1 MKKLMIAAAIVCA
14 AAFAQ
19 AASIAWNTALIKAPT
34 SASSTA
40 QGSTVI
46 GNVLN
51 STWTATILIFS
62 DADCKNQVASDSV
75 KMTVGASTTAR
86 TFDPESGFAWNGMS
100 GINAAAKD
108 FTELDFST
116 QYYYKLMIEGET
128 ADYKASITSANAG
141 SFTTGANATAK
152 PTVAGTKIGGWTT
165 QAWNSVT
172 PVPEPTSGL
181 LLLLGVAGLALRRRR
196 A

>member
-1 MKKLMIAAAIVCA
+1 MIAAAIVCA

-19 AASIAWNTALIKAPT
+19 AAQVTWNTGLIKAP
-34 SASSTA
+34 ASSEGTA
-40 QGSTVI
+40 LGSTTI
-46 GNVLN
+46 GNTLN

-62 DADCKNQVASDSV
+62 DADCKTQVASDSI

-86 TFDPESGFAWNGMS
+86 TFAPTAGSSWGSMTGLTAG
-100 GINAAAKD
+100 AKD
-108 FTELDFST
+108 FEALDFST

-141 SFTTGANATAK
+141 SFTTGANSTASATA
-152 PTVAGTKIGGWTT
+152 AGSKISGWTS
-165 QAWNSVT
+165 QKWDSVA